1 VSLVLATFVV
11 VLAAA
16 AIAVK
21 QGAVAGGAGG
31 AKATPPPAARS
42 PLAGSV
48 PPSSRRTKLRGCFS
62 APGACGYP
70 DPSYANVGSSVAC
83 SSLTPSSGITADTAG
98 ATIQGMNISGEVT
111 VEAKNVTLTD
121 DCVSDKGNGE
131 LGSRALAI
139 EDGATGT
146 QITHSDVS
154 GANSTSES
162 VEEALSNNNS
172 DSEAAIADHDYI
184 FNCGECVH
192 GTWTLTNSY
201 VTSNAT
207 IPSDHY
213 EDVYCNDTTFVAEHD
228 VLINPHEQ
236 TANLFCDTKDGSG
249 GAADNHITLTGSL
262 LAGGGY
268 SLYPQGNSTSV
279 GSSTMRIADNRIAR
293 CLTPHVID
301 KASGGTV
308 CRGGADR
315 HGYYPF
321 GGQYGVLDFDATYCS
336 PASGEAWS
344 HNVWDN
350 DNDPIGCSS

>member
-1 VSLVLATFVV
+1 MLLVLAAFVV
-11 VLAAA
+11 VAAA

-21 QGAVAGGAGG
+21 QGAGAGG
-31 AKATPPPAARS
+31 AKPTPPSAHAVTSSFAGNVAPS
-42 PLAGSV
+42 P
-48 PPSSRRTKLRGCFS
+48 RKTKLRDCFR

-70 DPSYANVGSSVAC
+70 DPGYANVGPSTAC
-83 SSLTPSSGITADTAG
+83 ASLEPSSGITADTAG
-98 ATIQGMNISGEVT
+98 ATIRGLNISGEVT
-111 VEAKNVTLTD
+111 ITADDVTLTD
-121 DCVSDKGNGE
+121 DCVSAKGNGE
-131 LGSRALAI
+131 LGSRVLAI
-139 EDGATGT
+139 EEGVTGT

-172 DSEAAIADHDYI
+172 DGGNAIADHDYI

-201 VTSNAT
+201 VTANAT
-207 IPSDHY
+207 IPLEHY

-236 TANLFCDTKDGSG
+236 TADLFCDTNDGSG
-249 GAADNHITLTGSL
+249 GAADNHITVIDSL

-268 SLYPQGNSTSV
+268 SLYPQGNSSSA
-279 GSSTMRIADNRIAR
+279 GSSAMRIAENRVAR
-293 CLTPHVID
+293 CLAPHVID
-301 KASGGTV
+301 RASGGTD
-308 CRGGADR
+308 CRGGADS

-321 GGQYGVLDFDATYCS
+321 GGQYGVLDSDATYCS
-336 PASGEAWS
+336 PASGRTGQGWS

-350 DNDPIGCSS
+350 NNVPIGC